1 MKRFISLII
10 SLFIISTSFFCFYSS
25 IDVFAATEA
34 ELNEKIEKL
43 DQEISANKDKLNA
56 LKDKKEKQEEYLNTL
71 ETQID
76 SVESKVNALETQVQ
90 SLDKEIVSFD
100 NQIKQLNNEISI
112 IEDEIKLAKSEIVKT
127 NNKIDSSKEEL
138 SAKLRAS
145 YINGNYSTIE
155 ILMGSDSLASFLT
168 RIEMMR
174 RMSEDDKKVIEGF
187 TSQVKKLKK
196 TQSEL
201 EDNKVKLDGKTA
213 EVVTARESKV
223 VKKKE
228 LLTKQKELDK
238 SVVELEGN
246 YVEVE
251 KFLAEIDK
259 SSAAYKNHIAKL
271 QAEKAAAD
279 KEIEEI
285 IKNYQATSQAVT
297 EGTTL
302 YASNADPNE
311 PTAGTTRPPYTSNES
326 WAWPLGSADVKISSG
341 YGQRDPSISGWGNHG
356 GIDVVG
362 KEYGYIYNK
371 PIYASRS
378 GTVIAAVWS
387 NSGYGNYVVIDH
399 GDGFST
405 VYAHCNSLSVSKG
418 QYVQKGQHI
427 ANVGSTGNSTGNH
440 LHYEVRYNGSKQNPM
455 NYVSMP

>member
-1 MKRFISLII
+1 MKKVIAMLVSLT
-10 SLFIISTSFFCFYSS
+10 LVFSTVFCAFP
-25 IDVFAATEA
+25 VFNAFAATEA
-34 ELNEKIEKL
+34 ELNEKIDKL
-43 DQEISANKDKLNA
+43 DKQIAENKSKLNS

-71 ETQID
+71 ETQIS

-100 NQIKQLNNEISI
+100 NQIKQLNNEIAV
-112 IEDEIKLAKSEIVKT
+112 IEDEITLAVGEIAAT
-127 NNKIDSSKEEL
+127 NNKINSSKDEL

-145 YINGNYSTIE
+145 YMNGNYSSVK
-155 ILMGSDSLASFLT
+155 ILLGSDSLASLLT

-174 RMSEDDKKVIEGF
+174 RMSEEDKKVIDGF
-187 TSQVKKLKK
+187 TEQVRKLKK
-196 TQSEL
+196 TKESL
-201 EDNKVKLDGKTA
+201 EKNKTTLDQKKS
-213 EVVTARESKV
+213 EVVTTREAKV
-223 VKKKE
+223 SKKKE
-228 LLTKQKELDK
+228 LLTKQKELDTT
-238 SVVELEGN
+238 VVELEKN
-246 YVEVE
+246 YAEVE
-251 KFLAEIDK
+251 TLLAEIDK
-259 SSAAYKNHIAKL
+259 NSATYKSYISEL
-271 QAEKAAAD
+271 EAEKAAAD

-285 IKNYQATSQAVT
+285 IKNYQATSQATT

-302 YASNADPNE
+302 YASNSDPNE
-311 PTAGTTRPPYTSNES
+311 PTQGTTKPPYTSNES
-326 WAWPLGSADVKISSG
+326 WAWPLGNADVKISSG
-341 YGQRDPSISGWGNHG
+341 YGNRDASVSGWSFHG

-362 KEYGYIYNK
+362 KQYGYIYNK

-387 NSGYGNYVVIDH
+387 NRGYGNYVVIDH

-440 LHYEVRYNGSKQNPM
+440 LHFEIRYNGSKQNPL
-455 NYVSMP
+455 NYVSIP

>member
-1 MKRFISLII
+1 MKKLIALTVSLIMI
-10 SLFIISTSFFCFYSS
+10 FTSFLFV
-25 IDVFAATEA
+25 DVLAATEA
-34 ELNEKIEKL
+34 ELNEKIEQL
-43 DQEISANKDKLNA
+43 DGEIAANKEKLNS
-56 LKDKKEKQEEYLNTL
+56 LKDKKEKQEEYLETL

-76 SVESKVNALETQVQ
+76 SVESKVNTLETQVQ

-112 IEDEIKLAKSEIVKT
+112 IEEEITLAKGEIVKT
-127 NNKIDSSKEEL
+127 NKKIDSSKEEL

-174 RMSEDDKKVIEGF
+174 RMSEEDKEVIDGF
-187 TSQVKKLKK
+187 TSDVKKLKK
-196 TQSEL
+196 TKAEL
-201 EDNKVKLDGKTA
+201 EDNKVKLDDKKG
-213 EVVTARESKV
+213 EIVTAREGKV
-223 VKKKE
+223 SKKKE
-228 LLTKQKELDK
+228 LLLKQKELDS
-238 SVVELEGN
+238 SVVELEKN
-246 YVEVE
+246 YAEVE
-251 KFLAEIDK
+251 NVLAEIDE
-259 SSAAYKNHIAKL
+259 SSAAYKSYIQKL
-271 QAEKAAAD
+271 EAEKAAAD

-302 YASNADPNE
+302 YAANADPNE
-311 PTAGTTRPPYTSNES
+311 PTAGTTKPPYTSNES
-326 WAWPLGSADVKISSG
+326 WAWPTGNADVKISSG
-341 YGQRDPSISGWGNHG
+341 YGSRDPSVSGWGHHG

-405 VYAHCNSLSVSKG
+405 VYAHCNSLSVTKG

-440 LHYEVRYNGSKQNPM
+440 LHFEVRYNGAKQNPM